1 MAIGDKAMKTIIQH
15 LAFGLLGLSVSVT
28 AVAGPE
34 EDRKAFQNFYENRFP
49 DTPVNDYQN
58 GVYSI
63 LPSAREQWQSIE
75 EFPPY
80 ELSVEAGEK
89 LFHSKFA
96 NGKSLA
102 DCFGSNGAVREK
114 YPHWDKARGM
124 VVTMER
130 AINEC
135 REANAEKPY
144 GLKKGKIAD
153 VSAYMSFNSRGQ
165 KVNVVIPSDDSR
177 ALAAYEDGKEHFYT
191 KRGQLNFA
199 CADCHMYTAGALYR
213 ADTTSP
219 GFGHAT
225 SWPVFR
231 SKWQE
236 MGTLHRRFGGCHKNI
251 RANPFKAQGSEYSN
265 LEYFVSYMSNG
276 LEFNG
281 PAARK

>member
-1 MAIGDKAMKTIIQH
+1 MKIIIRGT
-15 LAFGLLGLSVSVT
+15 LATLGLGIALGVS
-28 AVAGPE
+28 AGPV
-34 EDRKAFQNFYENRFP
+34 EDQAAFQKYYESRFP
-49 DTPVNDYQN
+49 NTPTADFAN

-63 LPSAREQWQSIE
+63 LPEAREQWESIE

-80 ELSVEAGEK
+80 EIAIENGEK
-89 LFHSKFA
+89 LYHSKFA

-102 DCFGSNGAVREK
+102 DCFGPEGAVRGQ
-114 YPHWDKARGM
+114 YPLWDKDRGM

-130 AINEC
+130 AVNEC
-135 REANAEKPY
+135 REANGEKPY
-144 GLKKGKIAD
+144 GWKKGKIAD
-153 VSAYMSFNSRGQ
+153 VTAYMSYNSRGQ
-165 KVNVVIPSDDSR
+165 EVKVNIPSDDPR

-199 CADCHMYTAGALYR
+199 CADCHMLTAGNLYR

-219 GFGHAT
+219 AFGHAT

-231 SKWQE
+231 SKWQS

-251 RANPFKAQGSEYSN
+251 RANPYKAQGAEYSN
-265 LEYFVSYMSNG
+265 LEYFVTYMSNG
-276 LEFNG
+276 LDFNG